1 MIGLDDVLYSK
12 FSALIKEKVGIEY
25 GPDQK
30 NLLNNRLMALLLA
43 NKIENFHEYFELISN
58 DEKGNYLT
66 EFIAKITTNH
76 TYFYREKSHFEFLE
90 SRIFREHEEDISQRN
105 KKELRYWVAASST
118 GEEPY
123 MLAMMLKN
131 HFVDR
136 NIIPVKVLAT
146 DISRKVVEKATEGKY
161 KRSEVDKLPEYYVQ
175 SFFNTVESK
184 FFEVKPEVKDLV
196 TFRVLNLVR
205 ESFPFQ
211 GKFDVI
217 FIRNVM
223 IYFDE
228 ETRRKLISQLYD
240 LLNDNGYLF
249 IGQTESIHFKI
260 NKFNQVFPSV
270 FKKDI

>member
-90 SRIFREHEEDISQRN
+90 SRIFREHEEDITHRN

-184 FFEVKPEVKDLV
+184 FFEVKQEVKDLV